1 MNELQHIIE
10 QKRELLARES
20 ISRPVL
26 DYSEGM
32 TAEEQKRYINYLVER
47 LEQADLGLRA
57 RDAVLQDF
65 LDKQKEYDE
74 RLSKLDNVLSKVSS
88 LESSLK
94 EKDRKLKLAE
104 RKVADL
110 TAKLKFAEKNRFGDK
125 SYGSKKKKPYEE
137 SDRTKDKD
145 NFDGTSSSLPESS
158 IANKD
163 SDSSSAPTTQEKQP
177 RDLSNRP
184 DTYNTMGIQG
194 ASKEYKSDLSK
205 VPGRILERKM
215 IPVFHLEVNLVE
227 ERFEMVHYVE
237 KGKKPKWGYF
247 PVAGN
252 PQIVTKFDGTKA
264 TPEFLQ
270 AIAYEVYVKNVTF
283 GLLHRWLTD
292 LGMKVSAN
300 TLRNWLKKGKKYLD
314 KLVKVLKD
322 VALEKDSIVN
332 CDETWCKVRKYDHY
346 RKCYIWV
353 LVNKAE
359 QIVIFFYEDGSRGR
373 DVLTNFIGDAELK
386 SVMTDGYNA
395 YVFIGDELSTVQK
408 SPNLKKAIHQVCM
421 AHWKAKL
428 DKALEQAGD
437 IRALPFLRGVDF
449 YYKRER
455 QYDAEGLTPE
465 ERGKRR
471 QDLDSKEM
479 LITLRQYLKIE
490 LDKDPSETTPY
501 LREALNYLDKFWDN
515 IFAFLKD
522 GDLPIDNNLAERAI
536 RPLTTQRNS
545 MLHFGSDEGAEMAA
559 TYHSIISTVK
569 MQGRS
574 AWEYLGKFFTKSLIK
589 RIESSSLEYLSVKTL
604 SNVFNGCRDFFSLR
618 PDKFSCQRV
627 QSQTCLS
634 YAECSRKSL
643 VCKMYEI
650 VNKQVKFL
658 TAFPSSQMSR
668 AKLALTMSWRGNVSN
683 SIYRHL

>member
-10 QKRELLARES
+10 QKQELLAREA
-20 ISRPVL
+20 ISRPAV
-26 DYSEGM
+26 DYSKDM
-32 TAEEQKRYINYLVER
+32 TAEEQKRYINYLAER
-47 LEQADLGLRA
+47 LEKADLGLRA

-65 LDKQKEYDE
+65 LDEKKILVE
-74 RLSKLDNVLSKVSS
+74 RLSKLDAVLSDV
-88 LESSLK
+88 EDLK
-94 EKDRKLKLAE
+94 KNLASEVKKRKAAE
-104 RKVADL
+104 RKVDDL
-110 TAKLKFAEKNRFGDK
+110 KAKLKFANKNRYGNK
-125 SYGSKKKKPYEE
+125 SYGSKKKNSSEE

-145 NFDGTSSSLPESS
+145 DFDGTSSSLPGNS
-158 IANKD
+158 IANKE
-163 SDSSSAPTTQEKQP
+163 SDSSSATVTQEKKP

-184 DTYNTMGIQG
+184 DTYNTMGVQG
-194 ASKEYKSDLSK
+194 ASKEYRSDLSK

-252 PQIVTKFDGTKA
+252 PQLVTKFDGTKA

-314 KLVKVLKD
+314 ELVKVLKE

-346 RKCYIWV
+346 KKCYIWV

-359 QIVIFFYEDGSRGR
+359 QTVIFFYEDGARGR
-373 DVLTNFIGDAELK
+373 DVLTHFIGDAELK

-395 YVFIGDELSTVQK
+395 YVFIGDELSTVEQ

-421 AHWKAKL
+421 AHFKAKL
-428 DKALEQAGD
+428 NKALEQAGD
-437 IRALPFLRGVDF
+437 IHARPFLSGVDF

-471 QDLDSKEM
+471 QDLESKEM

-490 LDKDPSETTPY
+490 LDKDPSEITPY
-501 LREALNYLDKFWDN
+501 LREALNYLDKFWNN

-522 GDLPIDNNLAERAI
+522 GNLPIDNNLAERTI
-536 RPLTTQRNS
+536 RPLTTQRNA
-545 MLHFGSDEGAEMAA
+545 MLHFGSDEGVEMAA

-569 MQGRS
+569 MQGKS
-574 AWEYLGKFFTKSLIK
+574 VWEYLGKFFTKI
-589 RIESSSLEYLSVKTL
+589 
-604 SNVFNGCRDFFSLR
+604 FNGCKDFISLR
-618 PDKFSCQRV
+618 PDKIGLAICQ
-627 QSQTCLS
+627 
-634 YAECSRKSL
+634 
-643 VCKMYEI
+643 
-650 VNKQVKFL
+650 
-658 TAFPSSQMSR
+658 
-668 AKLALTMSWRGNVSN
+668 
-683 SIYRHL
+683 

>member
-1 MNELQHIIE
+1 MKELQHIIE

-20 ISRPVL
+20 ISRPAL

-65 LDKQKEYDE
+65 LDQQKEYDE

-125 SYGSKKKKPYEE
+125 SYGSKKKNPYEE

-237 KGKKPKWGYF
+237 KGKNPKWGYF

-618 PDKFSCQRV
+618 PDKFSCKRV

-634 YAECSRKSL
+634 YAECSRKS
-643 VCKMYEI
+643 
-650 VNKQVKFL
+650 
-658 TAFPSSQMSR
+658 
-668 AKLALTMSWRGNVSN
+668 
-683 SIYRHL
+683 

>member
-94 EKDRKLKLAE
+94 EKDRKLKSAE

-125 SYGSKKKKPYEE
+125 SYGSKKKNPDEE

-145 NFDGTSSSLPESS
+145 NFDGTSSSLPEDS

-163 SDSSSAPTTQEKQP
+163 SDSSSAPTTQEKRP

-270 AIAYEVYVKNVTF
+270 AIAYEVYVKKVTF

-373 DVLTNFIGDAELK
+373 DVLTSFIGDAELK

-428 DKALEQAGD
+428 DKTLEQAGD

-471 QDLDSKEM
+471 QDLESKEM
-479 LITLRQYLKIE
+479 LITLRQHLKIE

-522 GDLPIDNNLAERAI
+522 GNLPIDNNLAERAI

-574 AWEYLGKFFTKSLIK
+574 AWEYLGKFFTKI
-589 RIESSSLEYLSVKTL
+589 
-604 SNVFNGCRDFFSLR
+604 FNGCRDFFSLR
-618 PDKFSCQRV
+618 PDKIGLAICQ
-627 QSQTCLS
+627 
-634 YAECSRKSL
+634 
-643 VCKMYEI
+643 
-650 VNKQVKFL
+650 
-658 TAFPSSQMSR
+658 
-668 AKLALTMSWRGNVSN
+668 
-683 SIYRHL
+683 

>member
-10 QKRELLARES
+10 QKQELLAREA
-20 ISRPVL
+20 ISRPAV
-26 DYSEGM
+26 DYSKDM
-32 TAEEQKRYINYLVER
+32 TAEEQKRYINYLAER
-47 LEQADLGLRA
+47 LEKADLGLRA

-74 RLSKLDNVLSKVSS
+74 RLSKLDDVLSDV
-88 LESSLK
+88 EDLK
-94 EKDRKLKLAE
+94 KNLTSEVKKRKAAE

-110 TAKLKFAEKNRFGDK
+110 TAKLKFANKNRFGNK
-125 SYGSKKKKPYEE
+125 SYGSKKKNPEEE

-145 NFDGTSSSLPESS
+145 DFDGTSSSLPGNS
-158 IANKD
+158 IANKE
-163 SDSSSAPTTQEKQP
+163 SEPSATTASQEKKS

-184 DTYNTMGIQG
+184 DTYNTMGVQG
-194 ASKEYKSDLSK
+194 TSKEYRSDLSK
-205 VPGRILERKM
+205 IPGRILERKM
-215 IPVFHLEVNLVE
+215 VPVFHLEVNLVE

-247 PVAGN
+247 PKAGN
-252 PQIVTKFDGTKA
+252 PQVVTKFDGTKA

-314 KLVKVLKD
+314 ELVKVLKE

-346 RKCYIWV
+346 KKCYIWV

-359 QIVIFFYEDGSRGR
+359 QTVIFFYEDGSRGR
-373 DVLTNFIGDAELK
+373 DVLTHFIGDAELK

-395 YVFIGDELSTVQK
+395 YVFIGDELSAAEQ

-421 AHWKAKL
+421 AHFKAKL

-437 IRALPFLRGVDF
+437 THACPFLSGVDF

-465 ERGKRR
+465 ERVKRR
-471 QDLDSKEM
+471 QDLESKDM
-479 LITLRQYLKIE
+479 QITLRQYLKIE

-501 LREALNYLDKFWDN
+501 LREALNYLDKFWNN

-522 GDLPIDNNLAERAI
+522 GNLPIDNNLAERTI
-536 RPLTTQRNS
+536 RPLTTQRNA
-545 MLHFGSDEGAEMAA
+545 MLHFGSDEGVEMAA
-559 TYHSIISTVK
+559 TYHSIISSVK
-569 MQGRS
+569 MQGKS
-574 AWEYLGKFFTKSLIK
+574 AWEYLGKFFTKI
-589 RIESSSLEYLSVKTL
+589 
-604 SNVFNGCRDFFSLR
+604 FNGCKDFISLR
-618 PDKFSCQRV
+618 PDKIGLAICQ
-627 QSQTCLS
+627 
-634 YAECSRKSL
+634 
-643 VCKMYEI
+643 
-650 VNKQVKFL
+650 
-658 TAFPSSQMSR
+658 
-668 AKLALTMSWRGNVSN
+668 
-683 SIYRHL
+683 

>member
-1 MNELQHIIE
+1 MKELQHIIE

-20 ISRPVL
+20 ISRPAL

-74 RLSKLDNVLSKVSS
+74 RLSQLDNVLSKVSS

-125 SYGSKKKKPYEE
+125 SYGSKKKNPYEE

-237 KGKKPKWGYF
+237 KGKNPKWGYF

-589 RIESSSLEYLSVKTL
+589 RIESSSLKFLSVKTL

-634 YAECSRKSL
+634 YAECSRKSH
-643 VCKMYEI
+643 VCKMYVI
-650 VNKQVKFL
+650 VNKQVF
-658 TAFPSSQMSR
+658 F
-668 AKLALTMSWRGNVSN
+668 
-683 SIYRHL
+683 

>member
-1 MNELQHIIE
+1 MKELQHIIE

-20 ISRPVL
+20 ISRPAL

-65 LDKQKEYDE
+65 LDQQKEYDE
-74 RLSKLDNVLSKVSS
+74 RLSQLDNVLSKVSS

-125 SYGSKKKKPYEE
+125 SYGSKKKNPYEE

-177 RDLSNRP
+177 CDLSNRP

-237 KGKKPKWGYF
+237 KGKNPKWGYF

-465 ERGKRR
+465 ERGRRR
-471 QDLDSKEM
+471 QDLESKEM
-479 LITLRQYLKIE
+479 LITLRQHLKIE

-522 GDLPIDNNLAERAI
+522 GNLPIDNNLAERAI

-574 AWEYLGKFFTKSLIK
+574 AWEYLGKFFTK
-589 RIESSSLEYLSVKTL
+589 V
-604 SNVFNGCRDFFSLR
+604 
-618 PDKFSCQRV
+618 
-627 QSQTCLS
+627 
-634 YAECSRKSL
+634 
-643 VCKMYEI
+643 
-650 VNKQVKFL
+650 
-658 TAFPSSQMSR
+658 
-668 AKLALTMSWRGNVSN
+668 
-683 SIYRHL
+683 

>member
-1 MNELQHIIE
+1 
-10 QKRELLARES
+10 
-20 ISRPVL
+20 
-26 DYSEGM
+26 M

-74 RLSKLDNVLSKVSS
+74 RLSQLDNVLSKVSS

-125 SYGSKKKKPYEE
+125 SYGSKKKNPYEE

-237 KGKKPKWGYF
+237 KGKNPKWGYF

-589 RIESSSLEYLSVKTL
+589 RIESSSLEFLSVKTL

-618 PDKFSCQRV
+618 PDKIGLAICQ
-627 QSQTCLS
+627 
-634 YAECSRKSL
+634 
-643 VCKMYEI
+643 
-650 VNKQVKFL
+650 
-658 TAFPSSQMSR
+658 
-668 AKLALTMSWRGNVSN
+668 
-683 SIYRHL
+683 

>member
-1 MNELQHIIE
+1 MKELQHIIE

-65 LDKQKEYDE
+65 LDQQKEYDE
-74 RLSKLDNVLSKVSS
+74 RLSQLDNVLSKVSS

-125 SYGSKKKKPYEE
+125 SYGSKKKNPYEE

-237 KGKKPKWGYF
+237 KGKNPKWGYF

-465 ERGKRR
+465 ERGRRR
-471 QDLDSKEM
+471 QDLESKEM
-479 LITLRQYLKIE
+479 LITLRQHLKIE

-522 GDLPIDNNLAERAI
+522 GNLPIDNNLAYPNFSFI
-536 RPLTTQRNS
+536 PTFQ
-545 MLHFGSDEGAEMAA
+545 
-559 TYHSIISTVK
+559 
-569 MQGRS
+569 
-574 AWEYLGKFFTKSLIK
+574 
-589 RIESSSLEYLSVKTL
+589 SS
-604 SNVFNGCRDFFSLR
+604 C
-618 PDKFSCQRV
+618 C
-627 QSQTCLS
+627 
-634 YAECSRKSL
+634 A
-643 VCKMYEI
+643 
-650 VNKQVKFL
+650 
-658 TAFPSSQMSR
+658 
-668 AKLALTMSWRGNVSN
+668 
-683 SIYRHL
+683 

>member
-1 MNELQHIIE
+1 MKELQHIIE
-10 QKRELLARES
+10 QKQELLARES
-20 ISRPVL
+20 ISRPAL

-32 TAEEQKRYINYLVER
+32 TAEEQKRYINYLAER
-47 LEQADLGLRA
+47 VREADLGLRA
-57 RDAVLQDF
+57 RDLVLQDF

-74 RLSKLDNVLSKVSS
+74 RISKLDDVLSRIDS

-94 EKDRKLKLAE
+94 DSERKLKAAE

-110 TAKLKFAEKNRFGDK
+110 TAKLKFANKNRFGDK
-125 SYGSKKKKPYEE
+125 SHRTKKKDSDEE

-145 NFDGTSSSLPESS
+145 DFDGTSSSLPENS
-158 IANKD
+158 IANKKVD
-163 SDSSSAPTTQEKQP
+163 KSAVTDTSEKKP

-184 DTYNTMGIQG
+184 DTYKTMGIQG
-194 ASKEYKSDLSK
+194 TPKEYKSDLSK
-205 VPGRILERKM
+205 VPGRILDRKM
-215 IPVFHLEVNLVE
+215 VPVFHLAVNIVE

-252 PQIVTKFDGTKA
+252 PEIVTKFDGTKV

-292 LGMKVSAN
+292 LGMQVSAN

-314 KLVKVLKD
+314 ELVKVLKE

-346 RKCYIWV
+346 KKCYIWV

-408 SPNLKKAIHQVCM
+408 SSNLKKAIHQVCM

-437 IRALPFLRGVDF
+437 IRALPFLKGVDF

-471 QDLDSKEM
+471 QDLESKEM

-501 LREALNYLDKFWDN
+501 LRAALKYLEKFWDN

-559 TYHSIISTVK
+559 TYHSIIRTVK

-574 AWEYLGKFFTKSLIK
+574 AWEYLGKFFTKI
-589 RIESSSLEYLSVKTL
+589 
-604 SNVFNGCRDFFSLR
+604 FNGCRDFFSLR
-618 PDKFSCQRV
+618 PDKIGLAICQ
-627 QSQTCLS
+627 
-634 YAECSRKSL
+634 
-643 VCKMYEI
+643 
-650 VNKQVKFL
+650 
-658 TAFPSSQMSR
+658 
-668 AKLALTMSWRGNVSN
+668 
-683 SIYRHL
+683 

>member
-1 MNELQHIIE
+1 MKELQHIIE

-20 ISRPVL
+20 ISRPAL

-125 SYGSKKKKPYEE
+125 SYGSKKKNPYEE

-237 KGKKPKWGYF
+237 KGKNPKWGYF

-545 MLHFGSDEGAEMAA
+545 MLHFGSDKGAEMAA

-574 AWEYLGKFFTKSLIK
+574 AWEYLGKFFTKI
-589 RIESSSLEYLSVKTL
+589 
-604 SNVFNGCRDFFSLR
+604 FNGCRDFFSLR
-618 PDKFSCQRV
+618 PDKIGLAICQ
-627 QSQTCLS
+627 
-634 YAECSRKSL
+634 
-643 VCKMYEI
+643 
-650 VNKQVKFL
+650 
-658 TAFPSSQMSR
+658 
-668 AKLALTMSWRGNVSN
+668 
-683 SIYRHL
+683 

>member
-1 MNELQHIIE
+1 MKELQHIIE

-74 RLSKLDNVLSKVSS
+74 RLSQLDNVLSKVSS

-94 EKDRKLKLAE
+94 EKDRKLKSAE

-125 SYGSKKKKPYEE
+125 SYGSKKKNPYEE

-237 KGKKPKWGYF
+237 KGKNPKWGYF

-589 RIESSSLEYLSVKTL
+589 RIELSSLEFLSVKTL

-618 PDKFSCQRV
+618 PDKIGLAICQ
-627 QSQTCLS
+627 
-634 YAECSRKSL
+634 
-643 VCKMYEI
+643 
-650 VNKQVKFL
+650 
-658 TAFPSSQMSR
+658 
-668 AKLALTMSWRGNVSN
+668 
-683 SIYRHL
+683 

>member
-74 RLSKLDNVLSKVSS
+74 RLSQLDNVLSKVSS

-94 EKDRKLKLAE
+94 EKDRKLKSAE

-177 RDLSNRP
+177 CDLSNRP

-574 AWEYLGKFFTKSLIK
+574 AWEYLGKFFTKI
-589 RIESSSLEYLSVKTL
+589 
-604 SNVFNGCRDFFSLR
+604 FNGCRDFFSLR
-618 PDKFSCQRV
+618 PDKIGLAICQ
-627 QSQTCLS
+627 
-634 YAECSRKSL
+634 
-643 VCKMYEI
+643 
-650 VNKQVKFL
+650 
-658 TAFPSSQMSR
+658 
-668 AKLALTMSWRGNVSN
+668 
-683 SIYRHL
+683 

>member
-1 MNELQHIIE
+1 MKELQHIIE
-10 QKRELLARES
+10 QKQELLARES
-20 ISRPVL
+20 ISRPAL

-32 TAEEQKRYINYLVER
+32 TAEEQKRYINYLAER
-47 LEQADLGLRA
+47 VNAADLENRA
-57 RDAVLQDF
+57 MKLVLQDF
-65 LDKQKEYDE
+65 LDEKKSLVG
-74 RLSKLDNVLSKVSS
+74 RLSKLDDVLSRIDS

-94 EKDRKLKLAE
+94 NSERKRKAAE

-110 TAKLKFAEKNRFGDK
+110 TAKLKFANKNRFGDK
-125 SYGSKKKKPYEE
+125 SHRTKKKDSDED

-145 NFDGTSSSLPESS
+145 DFDGTSSSLPGNS
-158 IANKD
+158 IANKNVD
-163 SDSSSAPTTQEKQP
+163 KSAVTDTSEKKP

-184 DTYNTMGIQG
+184 DTYKTMGMQG
-194 ASKEYKSDLSK
+194 TPKEYKSDLSK

-215 IPVFHLEVNLVE
+215 VPVFHLAVNIVE

-252 PQIVTKFDGTKA
+252 PEIVTKFDGTKV

-292 LGMKVSAN
+292 LGMQVSAN

-314 KLVKVLKD
+314 ELVKVLKE

-346 RKCYIWV
+346 KKCYIWV

-395 YVFIGDELSTVQK
+395 YVFIGDELNTVKK
-408 SPNLKKAIHQVCM
+408 SPNLKRAIHQVCM

-428 DKALEQAGD
+428 DKAQEQAGD
-437 IRALPFLRGVDF
+437 IRALPFLRGVYF

-471 QDLDSKEM
+471 QDLESKEM
-479 LITLRQYLKIE
+479 LITLRQHLKIE

-501 LREALNYLDKFWDN
+501 LREALNYVDKFWDN

-522 GDLPIDNNLAERAI
+522 GNLPIDNNLAERAI

-569 MQGRS
+569 MQGKS
-574 AWEYLGKFFTKSLIK
+574 AWEYLGKFFTKI
-589 RIESSSLEYLSVKTL
+589 
-604 SNVFNGCRDFFSLR
+604 FNGCRDFFSMR
-618 PDKFSCQRV
+618 PDKIGLAICQ
-627 QSQTCLS
+627 
-634 YAECSRKSL
+634 
-643 VCKMYEI
+643 
-650 VNKQVKFL
+650 
-658 TAFPSSQMSR
+658 
-668 AKLALTMSWRGNVSN
+668 
-683 SIYRHL
+683 

>member
-20 ISRPVL
+20 ISRPAL

-74 RLSKLDNVLSKVSS
+74 RLSQLDNVLSKVSS

-125 SYGSKKKKPYEE
+125 SYGSKKKNPYEE

-237 KGKKPKWGYF
+237 KGKNPKWGYF

-589 RIESSSLEYLSVKTL
+589 RIELSSLEFLSVKTL

-618 PDKFSCQRV
+618 PDKIGLAICQ
-627 QSQTCLS
+627 
-634 YAECSRKSL
+634 
-643 VCKMYEI
+643 
-650 VNKQVKFL
+650 
-658 TAFPSSQMSR
+658 
-668 AKLALTMSWRGNVSN
+668 
-683 SIYRHL
+683 

>member
-1 MNELQHIIE
+1 MDELQHIIE
-10 QKRELLARES
+10 QKQELLARES
-20 ISRPVL
+20 ISRPAL

-32 TAEEQKRYINYLVER
+32 TAEEQKRYINYLAER
-47 LEQADLGLRA
+47 VREADLGLRA
-57 RDAVLQDF
+57 RDLVLQDF

-74 RLSKLDNVLSKVSS
+74 RISKLDDVLSRIDS

-94 EKDRKLKLAE
+94 DSERKRKAAE

-110 TAKLKFAEKNRFGDK
+110 TAKLKFANKNRFGDK
-125 SYGSKKKKPYEE
+125 SHRTKKKDSDEE
-137 SDRTKDKD
+137 SDRTQDKD
-145 NFDGTSSSLPESS
+145 DFDGTSSSLPENS
-158 IANKD
+158 IANKNVD
-163 SDSSSAPTTQEKQP
+163 KSAVTDISVKKP

-184 DTYNTMGIQG
+184 DTYKTMGVQG

-205 VPGRILERKM
+205 IPGRILERKM
-215 IPVFHLEVNLVE
+215 VPVFHLEVNIVE

-252 PQIVTKFDGTKA
+252 PEIVTKFDGTKV

-292 LGMKVSAN
+292 LGMQVSAN

-314 KLVKVLKD
+314 ELVKVLKE

-346 RKCYIWV
+346 KKCYIWV

-395 YVFIGDELSTVQK
+395 YVFIGDELSTVKK
-408 SPNLKKAIHQVCM
+408 SPNLKNAIHQVCM

-428 DKALEQAGD
+428 DKTLEQAGD

-465 ERGKRR
+465 ERGERR
-471 QDLDSKEM
+471 QDLESKEM

-501 LREALNYLDKFWDN
+501 LREALNYLYKFWDN

-536 RPLTTQRNS
+536 RPLTTQRNA
-545 MLHFGSDEGAEMAA
+545 MLHFGSDEGVEMAA

-574 AWEYLGKFFTKSLIK
+574 AWEYLGKFFTKI
-589 RIESSSLEYLSVKTL
+589 
-604 SNVFNGCRDFFSLR
+604 FNGCRDFIGLR
-618 PDKFSCQRV
+618 PDKIGLAI
-627 QSQTCLS
+627 SQ
-634 YAECSRKSL
+634 
-643 VCKMYEI
+643 
-650 VNKQVKFL
+650 
-658 TAFPSSQMSR
+658 
-668 AKLALTMSWRGNVSN
+668 
-683 SIYRHL
+683 

>member
-20 ISRPVL
+20 ISRPAL

-32 TAEEQKRYINYLVER
+32 TTEEQKRYINYLVER

-74 RLSKLDNVLSKVSS
+74 RLSQLDNVLSKVSS

-125 SYGSKKKKPYEE
+125 SYGSKKKNPYEE

-237 KGKKPKWGYF
+237 KGKNPKWGYF

-522 GDLPIDNNLAERAI
+522 GALPIDNNLAERAI

-574 AWEYLGKFFTKSLIK
+574 AWEYLGKFFTKI
-589 RIESSSLEYLSVKTL
+589 
-604 SNVFNGCRDFFSLR
+604 FNGCRDFFSLR
-618 PDKFSCQRV
+618 PDKIGLAICQ
-627 QSQTCLS
+627 
-634 YAECSRKSL
+634 
-643 VCKMYEI
+643 
-650 VNKQVKFL
+650 
-658 TAFPSSQMSR
+658 
-668 AKLALTMSWRGNVSN
+668 
-683 SIYRHL
+683 